1 MRRFPV
7 LTLAVT
13 SLSLVGL
20 TSCQSAQIERKAEEY
35 RRNGLA
41 RDMGEARRLA
51 ENYYWTEAAERE
63 DAARRERSEV
73 FPLPRDGKR

>member
-1 MRRFPV
+1 
-7 LTLAVT
+7 
-13 SLSLVGL
+13 
-20 TSCQSAQIERKAEEY
+20 
-35 RRNGLA
+35 
-41 RDMGEARRLA
+41 MGEARRLA